1 MQGIVRVKK
10 CCYICRCR
18 PHRRARSRA
27 MWVGLYHRLA
37 AWHAKTYEK
46 RYLTLFLDKR
56 KSGKFQSSSR
66 MMQTVDVLVDMYI
79 LSAPGARALGMAV
92 YHILREALQ
101 VCSFSYDGQYQSL
114 DEWDEQTVRL
124 SRFFFINQS
133 NANEVGPE
141 APKTNYEQSLFQAL
155 GWQRL

>member
-1 MQGIVRVKK
+1 
-10 CCYICRCR
+10 
-18 PHRRARSRA
+18 
-27 MWVGLYHRLA
+27 
-37 AWHAKTYEK
+37 
-46 RYLTLFLDKR
+46 
-56 KSGKFQSSSR
+56 
-66 MMQTVDVLVDMYI
+66 MQTVDVLVDMYI

-133 NANEVGPE
+133 NANEVGPA
-141 APKTNYEQSLFQAL
+141 APKTNYDITHVYFRAFSPNAKIANSDNSRLSHIGYRNPICIEGTSVDKL
-155 GWQRL
+155 QRY

>member
-1 MQGIVRVKK
+1 
-10 CCYICRCR
+10 
-18 PHRRARSRA
+18 
-27 MWVGLYHRLA
+27 
-37 AWHAKTYEK
+37 
-46 RYLTLFLDKR
+46 
-56 KSGKFQSSSR
+56 

-133 NANEVGPE
+133 NANEVGPA